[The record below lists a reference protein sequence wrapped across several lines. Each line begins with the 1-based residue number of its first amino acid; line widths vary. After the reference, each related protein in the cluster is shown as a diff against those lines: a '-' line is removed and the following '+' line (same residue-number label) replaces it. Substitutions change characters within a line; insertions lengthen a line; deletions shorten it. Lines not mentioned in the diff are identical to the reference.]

1 MINKFSETEILEL
14 GSISEEFELFS
25 DEIVPFKSLSTEA
38 CVGTFLK
45 KRLFL
50 KYVRFP
56 AVTINDRPFSR
67 TLDTVPFVS
76 HNFVMW
82 GLEKNNVANFQ
93 GF

>member
-1 MINKFSETEILEL
+1 MEL
-14 GSISEEFELFS
+14 ELFS
-25 DEIVPFKSLSTEA
+25 DESVPFKSLSIVA

-67 TLDTVPFVS
+67 TVEIVPFVS
-76 HNFVMW
+76 HNLVI
-82 GLEKNNVANFQ
+82 GD
-93 GF
+93 